1 MNPKRPKKRINL
13 GMVLIIEFIIIFSMG
28 LAGAPESVMIVVS
41 LVILAAYE
49 VYKYHDWN
57 HKEDKK

>member
-1 MNPKRPKKRINL
+1 
-13 GMVLIIEFIIIFSMG
+13 MVLIIEFIVVFIMG
-28 LAGAPESVMIVVS
+28 LAGASNMGMIVVA
-41 LVILAAYE
+41 LIILAAYE

>member
-1 MNPKRPKKRINL
+1 MNSKRPKKRINL
-13 GMVLIIEFIIIFSMG
+13 GMVLIIEAIIVFGMG
-28 LAGAPESVMIVVS
+28 LAGAPESATLVVC
-41 LVILAAYE
+41 LIIFVAYE